1 MLYAGTTLI
10 SSFKYFNLNDTVKKL
25 KQWGKSA
32 GDRYIKYETSET
44 LRNET
49 VVNTENV
56 KLISVHVPKHS
67 KPLCDDQFGHYLAGL
82 IDGGG
87 EFNGKQQLVIVF
99 HSLDA
104 SLAYYI
110 KRRLGFGSVRK
121 VKDGNAFLLI
131 IAAKKGMEKVINL
144 INKKIRTESK
154 LDQIKD
160 NILNNEN
167 YLELREKIDF
177 KMNFK
182 KDLKNH
188 WLAGFSDALSPVS
201 LLQRSC
207 SFQIKILNSSDK
219 VEVRLNFKI
228 VASSNFVWSL
238 PQKNNILLLI
248 KDFLG
253 GSISCDESKNE
264 YTYSSDSSGSG
275 INVIN
280 YFDRFH
286 LLSSKHIH
294 YLKWRKAHLIVQSEG
309 YPLSYEPKRISKLK
323 STMNRL
329 NDTTV

>member
-1 MLYAGTTLI
+1 MEQRSI
-10 SSFKYFNLNDTVKKL
+10 
-25 KQWGKSA
+25 SA
-32 GDRYIKYETSET
+32 GDLYVKDETSET
-44 LRNET
+44 LRNEI

-56 KLISVHVPKHS
+56 KLISVHVPKHL
-67 KPLCDDQFGHYLAGL
+67 KPLNDDQFGHYLAGL

-87 EFNGKQQLVIVF
+87 YFNSKQQLVIVF

-110 KRRLGFGSVRK
+110 KGRLGFGSVRK
-121 VKDGNAFLLI
+121 VKDENAFLLI

-201 LLQRSC
+201 LAQKSC
-207 SFQIKILNSSDK
+207 SFQIKILNGSNK
-219 VEVRLNFKI
+219 VEVRLNLKI
-228 VASSNFVWSL
+228 VASSDFVCSL
-238 PQKNNILLLI
+238 PQKNNLLLLI

-253 GSISCDESKNE
+253 GSISYDKWKYE
-264 YTYSSDSSGSG
+264 YTYSSDSSGSV

-286 LLSSKHIH
+286 LLSLKRIN
-294 YLKWRKAHLIVQSEG
+294 YLKWRKAYLIVQSND
-309 YPLSYEPKRISKLK
+309 PCILSYELPKIYKLK

-329 NDTTV
+329 DDTTV